1 MPSLAR
7 TLPAALAALLAAAPA
22 TVRAQQTPRERAALS
37 RDAYDAG
44 KKHYNLGEFDQ
55 AIERWKQGYEFK
67 DDPIFL
73 YNIAQAYRQKGDHQ
87 KAIFFYRAYIRE
99 EPRARNR
106 EDVEARIAELTKLIA
121 ASQSATES
129 GPREPVEPTPPNPE
143 PPPAPVAIEP
153 TPPASPPRDA
163 AALSPGRGLKIGGVV
178 AGSAGALALA
188 GGVLF
193 LVRSSSIEGEIEDAA
208 RSGQP
213 WSAELVDREST
224 GRTSEILGWVGIG
237 AGAALVATGVTLFVL
252 GARKDFRARH
262 ADEPTLT
269 VLPMPVRTG
278 IGAQLTLSL

>member
-7 TLPAALAALLAAAPA
+7 ALPAALAALVAAAPA
-22 TVRAQQTPRERAALS
+22 PVRAQQTPRERAALS

-55 AIERWKQGYEFK
+55 AIERWKQGYEYK

-87 KAIFFYRAYIRE
+87 KAIFFYKAYIRE

-106 EDVEARIAELTKLIA
+106 EDVEARIAELTRLIA

-129 GPREPVEPTPPNPE
+129 GPKEPVEPPAPIPE
-143 PPPAPVAIEP
+143 APPAPVAIEP
-153 TPPASPPRDA
+153 TPATAPPRDGA
-163 AALSPGRGLKIGGVV
+163 DLSPGRGLKIGGVV
-178 AGSAGALALA
+178 AGGAGAIALA

-208 RSGQP
+208 QSGEP
-213 WSAELVDREST
+213 WNADLVDREAT
-224 GRTSEILGWVGIG
+224 GRTSATLGWIGVG
-237 AGAALVATGVTLFVL
+237 AGVALVATGVTLFVL
-252 GARKDFRARH
+252 GTRKDARARG
-262 ADEPTLT
+262 ATDEPTLS
-269 VLPMPVRTG
+269 VLPLPDGLSAR
-278 IGAQLTLSL
+278 LTLSL